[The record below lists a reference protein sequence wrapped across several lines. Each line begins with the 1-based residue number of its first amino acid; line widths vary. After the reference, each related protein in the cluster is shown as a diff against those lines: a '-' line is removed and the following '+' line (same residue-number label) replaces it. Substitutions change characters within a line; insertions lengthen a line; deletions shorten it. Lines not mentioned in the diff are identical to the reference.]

1 MWKLARGDATMKIFW
16 VAGGAV
22 AMAAGATLFM
32 SAITNRRR
40 GADGR
45 AQIDIPKVG
54 LGALLDAGGALAI
67 VYGLLP
73 IL

>member
-1 MWKLARGDATMKIFW
+1 MRIFW
-16 VAGGAV
+16 IAGGAV
-22 AMAAGATLFM
+22 AMAAGIMLLM
-32 SAITNRRR
+32 SAIMNRRR

-45 AQIDIPKVG
+45 ALIDIPKVG